1 MFVSIFA
8 VLPLFNQG
16 FFPMHDDTQP
26 SRVFEFSK
34 QLSAGVI
41 PVRWVPDLGY
51 GYGYPIFNF
60 YAPLA
65 YYIGGFVS
73 IFGIG
78 AIDSTKVIMVLGFI
92 GSSITMYFLGKEFFG
107 KKGGIISAIFYL
119 YAPYHAVQ
127 LYVRGDIAEFWA
139 YAFIPLAFLGAY
151 KIFKNE
157 KTQGL
162 IIGSVGFCGV
172 ILSHNLSA
180 IMLSP
185 FLILFMGYLLFESK
199 NKAALSKYFGFLIIL
214 GLLLSAFYWLPA
226 VTEAKYT
233 NVLSQIGG
241 SADFHNHFVCP
252 VQLWESQWGFGGSAP
267 GCIDGISFRLGKL
280 HILFSAIALA
290 ISVYLYKKEKE
301 KNKLTLFLCICLLLS
316 VFLTLQP
323 SQFIWDNF
331 PYFSY
336 LQYPWRFLVFAS
348 FFSSLLAG
356 AVFSQLKSL
365 IDDKR
370 IVKGAFLATIAL
382 VFAVYLK
389 LFSPQYLNQKTDVDY
404 TSKQNLNWNI
414 SKISDEYLPKNIH
427 KPKSPNDVF
436 SGIVAYVPTAKII
449 TVENQKILFE
459 NAKKPDAIWFSQ
471 TSIEDTSNIVTL
483 AGILVII
490 LVIIGRMPLL

>member
-1 MFVSIFA
+1 
-8 VLPLFNQG
+8 
-16 FFPMHDDTQP
+16 
-26 SRVFEFSK
+26 
-34 QLSAGVI
+34 
-41 PVRWVPDLGY
+41 
-51 GYGYPIFNF
+51 
-60 YAPLA
+60 
-65 YYIGGFVS
+65 
-73 IFGIG
+73 
-78 AIDSTKVIMVLGFI
+78 
-92 GSSITMYFLGKEFFG
+92 
-107 KKGGIISAIFYL
+107 
-119 YAPYHAVQ
+119 
-127 LYVRGDIAEFWA
+127 
-139 YAFIPLAFLGAY
+139 
-151 KIFKNE
+151 E